1 MTRKTWFITGI
12 SSGFGRHM
20 SGQLLERGDTVAG
33 TVRNLDAVAELKDA
47 YPDRLW
53 LAHLDVTDT
62 AEVHAV
68 VDRAFAELG
77 SIDAVINNAGYG
89 LMGPAE
95 EFSDEQV
102 EHVLDTNLLGSI
114 QVTRSAIPYLRAQG
128 HGRIIQISTFGGLVA
143 LPGGSMYHAGKWGIE
158 GFTEAL
164 VAELA
169 PFGIGVTLVEP
180 GGARTNFRYGSSQ
193 LGTEIE
199 AYRGTPGGAARKMIE
214 DGISVPIGDPAKM
227 AALIIAAAD
236 QDPAPK
242 RLVLGSDSY
251 KFIHQ
256 ALSERLAALEAQKDL
271 AMSTDFA
278 TGE

>member
-1 MTRKTWFITGI
+1 MAQRTWFITGVN
-12 SSGFGRHM
+12 SGFGRHM
-20 SGQLLERGDTVAG
+20 TEQLLERGDRVAG
-33 TVRNLDAVAELKDA
+33 TVRKLDAVADLKSAHGD
-47 YPDRLW
+47 LFW

-62 AEVHAV
+62 GKIHAV

-77 SIDAVINNAGYG
+77 SIDVVINNAGYG

-114 QVTRSAIPYLRAQG
+114 QVTRSAIPHLRAQG

-143 LPGGSMYHAGKWGIE
+143 FPGGSMYHAGKWGIE

-180 GGARTNFRYGSSQ
+180 GGARTNFRYGSSR

-199 AYRGTPGGAARKMIE
+199 AYRGTPGGMARKMIK
-214 DGISVPIGDPAKM
+214 DATSLPIGDPAKM
-227 AALIIAAAD
+227 ASIIIASVDED
-236 QDPAPK
+236 QAPR
-242 RLVLGSDSY
+242 RLVLGSDSFG
-251 KFIHQ
+251 FIHQ
-256 ALSERLAALEAQKDL
+256 ALSDRLAALEAQKEL
-271 AMSTDFA
+271 AVSTDFPE
-278 TGE
+278 GE

>member
-1 MTRKTWFITGI
+1 MAQRTWFITGI
-12 SSGFGRHM
+12 NSGFGRHM
-20 SGQLLERGDTVAG
+20 SEQLLERGDTVAG
-33 TVRNLDAVAELKDA
+33 TVRDLDAVAELKDA

-77 SIDAVINNAGYG
+77 AIDAVINNAGYG

-114 QVTRSAIPYLRAQG
+114 QVTRSAIPHLRAQG

-214 DGISVPIGDPAKM
+214 EGTSVPIGDPAKM
-227 AALIIAAAD
+227 AELIIATAD

-251 KFIHQ
+251 NFIHQ
-256 ALSERLAALEAQKDL
+256 ALSDRLAALEAQKDL
-271 AMSTDFA
+271 AMSTDFPA
-278 TGE
+278 DE

>member
-1 MTRKTWFITGI
+1 MTQKTWFITGI
-12 SSGFGRHM
+12 NSGFGRHM
-20 SGQLLERGDTVAG
+20 SEQVLERGDTVAG
-33 TVRNLDAVAELKDA
+33 TVRKLDAVADLEDA

-68 VDRAFAELG
+68 VDRAFADLG

-95 EFSDEQV
+95 EFSDDQV
-102 EHVLDTNLLGSI
+102 EQVLDTNLLGSI

-143 LPGGSMYHAGKWGIE
+143 LPGGSMYHAGKWGVE

-214 DGISVPIGDPAKM
+214 EGTSVPIGDPAKM
-227 AALIIAAAD
+227 AELIIATAD

-251 KFIHQ
+251 NFIHQ
-256 ALSERLAALEAQKDL
+256 ALSDRLAALEAQKDL
-271 AMSTDFA
+271 AMSTDFPA
-278 TGE
+278 DE

>member
-1 MTRKTWFITGI
+1 MSEKTWFITGI
-12 SSGFGRHM
+12 NSGFGRHM
-20 SGQLLERGDTVAG
+20 TEQLLERGDTVAG
-33 TVRNLDAVAELKDA
+33 TVRKLDAVSELKDA

-62 AEVHAV
+62 AEIHAV

-158 GFTEAL
+158 GFTDAL
-164 VAELA
+164 VGELA

-214 DGISVPIGDPAKM
+214 DGTSVPIGDPAKM
-227 AALIIAAAD
+227 AELIIATAD

-251 KFIHQ
+251 NFIHQ
-256 ALSERLAALEAQKDL
+256 ALSDRLAALEAQRYL
-271 AMSTDFA
+271 AMSTDFPA
-278 TGE
+278 GE